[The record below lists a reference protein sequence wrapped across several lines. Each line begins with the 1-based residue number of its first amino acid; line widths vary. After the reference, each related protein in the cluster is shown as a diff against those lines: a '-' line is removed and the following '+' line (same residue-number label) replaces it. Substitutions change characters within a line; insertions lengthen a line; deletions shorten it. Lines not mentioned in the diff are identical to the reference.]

1 MKSPSGSAAELIL
14 PSVSYKMYLFL
25 SCFVFFLTTSHL
37 SDLFQVKIFM
47 IAFVDFRLPHSW
59 LIIREAACLTNHK
72 PHCRDAGRHLAVTPP
87 PYTSHTHVHIMLYYT
102 MLMYTERM
110 TNSSSALKTWELF
123 PINHSIMI
131 LNSSGI
137 PVSCWKFKQVKKQY

>member
-25 SCFVFFLTTSHL
+25 SCFAFFNHFSPFWSFPSQNFHDRICGL
-37 SDLFQVKIFM
+37 SFASLMTDNTWSS
-47 IAFVDFRLPHSW
+47 LPHQPQATLQRRWQAPGS
-59 LIIREAACLTNHK
+59 N
-72 PHCRDAGRHLAVTPP
+72 PP